1 MAILT
6 CSVPLIY
13 KFWIPAIWNIVITF
27 KTLTAIYLLTT
38 TSASMVYF
46 YVQGPI
52 ENPRIH
58 NLIKVGIKLVAIRLL
73 FMGMTTRMIPLS
85 VIFAFIISPTLFEL
99 DKSYNL
105 TSSFE
110 SMIISN
116 ITKIITKI
124 K

>member
-58 NLIKVGIKLVAIRLL
+58 NLIKLGIQFVATRLL
-73 FMGMTTRMIPLS
+73 FMGMTTRIIPLC
-85 VIFAFIISPTLFEL
+85 VILAFIIYPTLYKL
-99 DKSYNL
+99 DKSYKL
-105 TSSFE
+105 TSNFE
-110 SMIISN
+110 SMVISN
-116 ITKIITKI
+116 ITKIK
-124 K
+124 